1 MRKDSELFLKKVL
14 EHKQAT
20 GRDTFELNIDYFKN
34 IPNIDTN
41 INDILIDLI
50 KNGYF
55 TNQSGLLDLDSSK
68 ERIKIVFNISN
79 GGQVNYVRDNG
90 KINSNINNENLSNI
104 NNNCLFKQ
112 RYYKDIINK
121 VTGIKE
127 GYTLFDNISLKDIYI
142 NTYLTK
148 ANINGER
155 VQIDSELADN
165 IIYKFVK
172 SNYNVMIILGEPGQG
187 KSTLSLM
194 LSYYSLISNNANKII
209 YYFRL
214 NNAIS
219 HICENHDKPK
229 VDNAIYFSDIEYFN
243 DEINNENIKL
253 RMVKLLKKCPFFKNS
268 IIIFDGYDE
277 LYGKFPS
284 FYTYHNFFDDINDM
298 AETLNSKIIV
308 TSRVSCFK
316 SLEKLNMEVDAIYY
330 IDYLNIDQQ
339 IDWINNKYINFTKK
353 NIIYNEK
360 ILKQINTED
369 TYRDLCK
376 LMKITLLFQLIVD
389 INILIDRNC
398 NRAKL
403 YKILFSEVIHK
414 VYEKNKKIRRNNEN
428 NIDENKI
435 RKCISELAY
444 KIWCKNDE
452 YIIQSD
458 DEYNTFIENN
468 ALLFYFKT
476 KIIPN
481 NVYQVEFIHRSFY

>member
-165 IIYKFVK
+165 I
-172 SNYNVMIILGEPGQG
+172 
-187 KSTLSLM
+187 
-194 LSYYSLISNNANKII
+194 
-209 YYFRL
+209 
-214 NNAIS
+214 
-219 HICENHDKPK
+219 
-229 VDNAIYFSDIEYFN
+229 
-243 DEINNENIKL
+243 
-253 RMVKLLKKCPFFKNS
+253 
-268 IIIFDGYDE
+268 
-277 LYGKFPS
+277 
-284 FYTYHNFFDDINDM
+284 
-298 AETLNSKIIV
+298 
-308 TSRVSCFK
+308 
-316 SLEKLNMEVDAIYY
+316 
-330 IDYLNIDQQ
+330 
-339 IDWINNKYINFTKK
+339 
-353 NIIYNEK
+353 
-360 ILKQINTED
+360 
-369 TYRDLCK
+369 
-376 LMKITLLFQLIVD
+376 
-389 INILIDRNC
+389 
-398 NRAKL
+398 
-403 YKILFSEVIHK
+403 
-414 VYEKNKKIRRNNEN
+414 
-428 NIDENKI
+428 
-435 RKCISELAY
+435 
-444 KIWCKNDE
+444 
-452 YIIQSD
+452 
-458 DEYNTFIENN
+458 
-468 ALLFYFKT
+468 
-476 KIIPN
+476 
-481 NVYQVEFIHRSFY
+481 